1 MQGAPVYAFDG
12 FIRNTAVDLC
22 DIKTIQG
29 RAATPDLLLQV
40 TEIFGCK
47 GEKKNKI
54 AESTSPFLLPH
65 VIVPFSPPKTH
76 ASHATHVGPNFCSSE
91 NGTTH
96 FPMQGR

>member
-1 MQGAPVYAFDG
+1 MQGAPVYALDG

-47 GEKKNKI
+47 GKKK
-54 AESTSPFLLPH
+54 
-65 VIVPFSPPKTH
+65 KK
-76 ASHATHVGPNFCSSE
+76 
-91 NGTTH
+91 
-96 FPMQGR
+96 